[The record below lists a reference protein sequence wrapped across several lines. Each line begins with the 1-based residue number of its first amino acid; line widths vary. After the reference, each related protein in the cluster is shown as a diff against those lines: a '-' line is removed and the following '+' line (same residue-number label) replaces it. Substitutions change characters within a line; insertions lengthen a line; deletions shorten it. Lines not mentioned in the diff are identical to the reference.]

1 MIFDLQKAS
10 IGKRFVAFILDM
22 ILFAVLAAGGAWLIG
37 LACDYDS
44 HLDHN
49 ISTQEAFTTYYY
61 RAHGVDFSKNYDSL
75 GEAEKADWDAH
86 EGEFSKIFSADVALR
101 MPLEKLLSYQSK
113 YLQSHGVDLFL
124 LDTEF
129 NALTTEQKTN
139 WLAAYDAC
147 SAEIKAEYGE
157 GALLMKA
164 IKYVQYYENEHKV
177 DLTATEL
184 DRSNYNKEELK
195 DWEKAYKEC
204 DKTLKSDLTYSE
216 RMMKIIAFTL
226 LMVSLGV
233 LISMLVLEFILPL
246 VFKNGQT
253 IGKKIFGIAVIHQNG
268 VRVNNITMFIRTFLG
283 KYAVE
288 TMSPVLLILMLFT
301 GNALIAIIVFALLII
316 LELVLFIWKKDTRP
330 FIHDVFAKTVCVDMA
345 SQMIF
350 DTEAEML
357 EFRRNAYAE
366 SSDSS
371 ATDTLYG
378 TKNSLASS
386 FVEVN
391 KDRKNG
397 SDSTDEGIE

>member
-1 MIFDLQKAS
+1 
-10 IGKRFVAFILDM
+10 
-22 ILFAVLAAGGAWLIG
+22 
-37 LACDYDS
+37 
-44 HLDHN
+44 
-49 ISTQEAFTTYYY
+49 
-61 RAHGVDFSKNYDSL
+61 
-75 GEAEKADWDAH
+75 
-86 EGEFSKIFSADVALR
+86 
-101 MPLEKLLSYQSK
+101 
-113 YLQSHGVDLFL
+113 
-124 LDTEF
+124 
-129 NALTTEQKTN
+129 
-139 WLAAYDAC
+139 
-147 SAEIKAEYGE
+147 
-157 GALLMKA
+157 
-164 IKYVQYYENEHKV
+164 
-177 DLTATEL
+177 
-184 DRSNYNKEELK
+184 
-195 DWEKAYKEC
+195 
-204 DKTLKSDLTYSE
+204 
-216 RMMKIIAFTL
+216 
-226 LMVSLGV
+226 
-233 LISMLVLEFILPL
+233 MLVLEFILPL

-301 GNALIAIIVFALLII
+301 GNALIAIIVLALLII

-397 SDSTDEGIE
+397 SDSTDKGIE